1 MWNTIAKS
9 RVSGDGIHP
18 ARASGEGTHL
28 DVKVEDIVV
37 PEEFQKDRENWVYIG
52 TCSTIP
58 RIKCK
63 WDMLDIVNASKI
75 CHGEHDIMFDVLW
88 DKEIRFI
95 NSQAVARGIQ
105 ECMMSRYDT
114 EVNILSY
121 FCSYYDIEFSLAPFG
136 YVVRDY
142 TWDHVYFI
150 FYMGKDVYV
159 YTPKCT
165 SLEFVYICVRNMPH
179 LLGQAFDGQ
188 EGSYL
193 QQSGEFESKDF
204 ANSKYEK
211 RISAAGK
218 IQDTARKLEELLCK
232 NVGSSKKN
240 KKKKKNGIRTLRS
253 KLREQAQYV
262 PHAGYM
268 DELKDFAK
276 DPEKI
281 AVMIEK
287 MICAIAIMYRGETLV
302 KIIGMFGLF
311 ARGSLFYTAYRA
323 LALIIE
329 QNFSDVTLDDINEWL
344 KQAVKDWKGFTTNA
358 IAGKFWA
365 LVMSCFTFFMS
376 PKCLEALSG
385 SFFSKWAMGVYKGVF
400 KGDLINTILS
410 SAYYLCNAVKIFCTT
425 GSLRGFLSTDGV
437 YDDFVDRMLDLR
449 TKAML
454 YQSGNLKMVDTS
466 IPRFFQ
472 DMDDLQEELR
482 ASRDMFLP
490 YQNKTLSYYE
500 AELQS
505 LRQAVYSEQVMR
517 SRKMPFILGVFGSSG
532 VRKTHFT
539 RVCARIITEASGN
552 VFEEDSFSLLDYRK
566 KYHDGWKNSTLVV
579 GLEDV
584 ANESPSVVN
593 HGEVT
598 FQDALIRLGG
608 TEAYILPAA
617 AVQLKNMLFFSG
629 VGVIFNTNNE
639 SLNLYANTNYV
650 STGMRR
656 IHLKVNVRIKDQYR
670 SVDAD
675 GNPSSMADNS
685 KIPPEMSRDPFPDIW
700 SIDAYKCEIK
710 ARQGDSAIKND
721 YMLPSSTN
729 RMDDFWKWTLI
740 EKDMSLRDFLCL
752 LDQHVVEHFDR
763 QNAASEVVESIRNE
777 DSCEECGRCRIV
789 CTCFKDYVSVSSS
802 EEVDVSLSGYTATV
816 VEDDTS
822 VFGWRSVQVQND
834 PPPSKPDPPEVRS
847 YEPHA
852 GENLRVYMKV
862 VDRILKTKPVSL
874 RVYNDLLTGI
884 SEGYDA
890 LLHLERLVS
899 TFFTKS
905 LADIVCRVV
914 RKYLTIN
921 NMEYVLRPSYWIPAS
936 VEGTVLGQ
944 YLHSQRG
951 DVKLAAFLDGCRGC
965 SGQPPIF
972 SKMVCDGVH
981 PLKVLMGY
989 KPGEQGLLGGNLA
1002 CPFLDFEN
1010 VMRITVTG
1018 FGFRDRIKEL
1028 VKDTSAKLTSSEAI
1042 RKSKDPNSLRDIAV
1056 PLMSLWIVIKK
1067 VAPSVYADVMQIFE
1081 TSYDPHVG
1089 AADDLKKADATW
1101 NHRELYEM
1109 RTTEALGLSSTSL
1122 TTPRP
1127 TANLSKLISNNLF
1140 FVYDVNKT
1148 EYVCG
1153 FAMCSKV
1160 MLLPTHFV
1168 RRYVGQQLVFCRYP
1182 SQGIAFP
1189 VNATFTAY
1197 VSDSDCI
1204 HLQGQD
1210 ITAAILPSL
1219 GTARDIRTNLYD
1231 NEVTYFG
1238 AWCGRLYTKNIEC
1251 AVVETDVS
1259 SMKFNP
1265 ALSNDPT
1272 SHSRN
1277 MKGYEY
1283 LGTCRKGMCM
1293 SPLVDRNT
1301 SNGKILGF
1309 HIGGTKDEKAGIAST
1324 FTTRDYDSIVESMK
1338 QHEVRCVPQ
1347 CGGFLGNMEK
1357 YGVNLYDDYVPDKSA
1372 MRNSSARIIAM
1383 GSYKKRVRV
1392 KPSFSFTTFGE
1403 EYGKLKKCSVAC
1415 APVLG
1420 PSGVDVQYA
1429 ISSLLERFSKP
1440 RAVIDPIALNWAFE
1454 DYLSGVMC
1462 QLEKDAELWREEIR
1476 PLRGLTEILIGIP
1489 GKKFVNPVN
1498 LSTAVCPEL
1507 GGKKRDYVS
1516 IKGDKRYLDPKV
1528 YDQYRKC
1535 RYLSRKGH
1543 RFHSLWAAYPKVEVV
1558 PQEKVDAGKVR
1569 VFYACD
1575 FATQLLVREM
1585 YLTLGRF
1592 FYTQRYA
1599 SECAVGINPH
1609 GTSWNESLEHLMRIK
1624 GERYIASDFKN
1635 FDLTIPAELALKC
1648 HAVLMKVLEW
1658 SGNYNEEDIM
1668 QCCVLRD
1675 EMMDGIVTMNGD
1687 MWMVNGT
1694 ILSGTNLTSI
1704 LGSIANSLLHRVA
1717 FHQVY
1722 KDDKSKLSKGFRHGI
1737 SLLTFGDDSIGK
1749 VSRECG
1755 EFTVSR
1761 IMDELRTF
1769 GFEVTNCWKDE
1780 RIVTFM
1786 KLQNV
1791 DFLKRAYVYMEDFG
1805 MYVGRLTEKSIH
1817 KMLIGVIPSKVVHI
1831 DRITAQNVDAA
1842 LMEWRYYGRRRYE
1855 KERKIL
1861 IDLCKKYNILD
1872 MCNFIQ
1878 YSYDDMLVAWRMMNG
1893 LEGDQE
1899 ESSGLILKIREW
1911 VENFLTK
1918 SAPGYQ
1924 GEASEDSFP
1933 SGDADM
1939 CPHQH
1944 DCVSIQKENE
1954 NKKDSCTLQES
1965 IIPEGHGPSSVG
1977 ETLNLLQVGGA
1988 YHPQSGEGP
1997 DVNIE
2002 VPPPTTFLNEENQ
2015 GIVRRPDD
2023 PGIRIERDP
2032 YGEAKALLERP
2043 ILIMTIPWGGD
2054 FPAVFSSFNPMNLV
2068 LTDPVVSARMSKLA
2082 IYKCKLHLK
2091 FVINGGPFFSGRL
2104 IAAFKPFGWT
2114 GADSV
2119 RTMTNTDIYN
2129 GLNPMGSS
2137 VLSCLPHIILDPC
2150 TSRGGELILPYIE
2163 NTSSAVISSPGY
2175 IKSVHGILYMCTI
2188 NKLRSVNETIESA
2201 TSSITVQVYG
2211 WLEDLE
2217 MRGHTRLNANP
2228 NNPQSGVMSK
2238 TLSKAANVSD
2248 AIGNLAPAIKPLTTS
2263 ASMAA
2268 RMGSQ
2273 IADLLGYCREKK
2285 PSTVAYNS
2293 LSTARTHLDGVEELG
2308 RLSLYK
2314 DHEKTISDPSGF
2326 SGEDCLTIDHMCTR
2340 EAYIGTALWQYDTF
2354 SGESLMYLSPNLYW
2368 LGAVKASAGTG
2379 GNPVLWMPPG
2389 TGVAQMFN
2397 YYTGTMRLR
2406 FEVVCSAFHKGRI
2419 LFVYDPYAAHTSAP
2433 KNTAYQVV
2441 MDLSETNTVSLDIGV
2456 NNERGFIGEGPA
2468 ASYERSKNQSRTLL
2482 NVTSSPIET
2491 VVPST
2496 IRDNGCISAFVLTKL
2511 SVPKVYPGV
2520 DQHVDINVYM
2530 SMLPGTKFYE
2540 PRPVGTDFIY
2550 ESHSASFV
2558 DNIDV
2563 DNDDA
2568 SVRFG
2573 EASVPLATTLSF
2585 NETVESLRAYIKRP
2599 SVYLN
2604 IVVGNGDFK
2613 PWLAVFD
2620 AYPRIRGRT
2629 LGTGDSLHTT
2639 AAFGDM
2645 DVVNN
2650 SPISYLRPAF
2660 LGMTGGIRWYFN
2672 IDPLTRPSGAIE
2684 PGYGIIHNLPPLFDG
2699 AGMKSTLV
2707 PLNTADNLA
2716 LLSTMQSFVSSSG
2729 ASFLPAADYNKHRI
2743 AVETNGYHQKTY
2755 VPSSYIG
2762 APDASCRFGLYRSP
2776 STGNDLVRVE
2786 VAAADDFSL
2795 FGFLGFPPLTVNIFS
2810 SVALTSSV
2818 YNV

>member
-1 MWNTIAKS
+1 MS
-9 RVSGDGIHP
+9 
-18 ARASGEGTHL
+18 
-28 DVKVEDIVV
+28 DIV
-37 PEEFQKDRENWVYIG
+37 
-52 TCSTIP
+52 S
-58 RIKCK
+58 
-63 WDMLDIVNASKI
+63 ASKI
-75 CHGEHDIMFDVLW
+75 CHVEHEIVFDDIW
-88 DKEIRFI
+88 DEEIQFL
-95 NSQAVARGIQ
+95 NSQAVAQGIQ
-105 ECMMSRYDT
+105 ENMIREYDM

-121 FCSYYDIEFSLAPFG
+121 FCSYYNIRFCLAPFG
-136 YVVRDY
+136 YVVRNY

-150 FYMGKDVYV
+150 IYMGKDVYV
-159 YTPKCT
+159 YTPGCT
-165 SLEFVYICVRNMPH
+165 SLEFIYICSRNMPH
-179 LLGQAFDGQ
+179 LIEQACNGQ
-188 EGSYL
+188 ERMYL
-193 QQSGEFESKDF
+193 QQSGEFDSKDF

-211 RISAAGK
+211 RVSAAGK
-218 IQDTARKLEELLCK
+218 VQDTARKLEELLCK
-232 NVGSSKKN
+232 NVGSSKRN
-240 KKKKKNGIRTLRS
+240 KKKKKNGIRTLRN

-268 DELKDFAK
+268 DEIKDFAK

-281 AVMIEK
+281 AEMIEK
-287 MICAIAIMYRGETLV
+287 MICAVAIMYRGETLV

-323 LALIIE
+323 LALIVE
-329 QNFSDVTLDDINEWL
+329 ENFAGVTLDNVNEWL

-437 YDDFVDRMLDLR
+437 YDDYVDRMLDLR

-454 YQSGNLKMVDTS
+454 YQSGNLKMADTT

-517 SRKMPFILGVFGSSG
+517 SRRMPFILGVFGSSG

-584 ANESPSVVN
+584 ANEAPTVKN
-593 HGEVT
+593 PGEVT

-639 SLNLYANTNYV
+639 SLNLYANTSYV

-656 IHLKVNVRIKDQYR
+656 VHLKVNIRIKDQYR
-670 SVDAD
+670 SIDAD
-675 GNPSSMADNS
+675 GNPSSMADNA
-685 KIPPEMSRDPFPDIW
+685 KIPSEMARDPFPDIW
-700 SIDAYKCEIK
+700 SIDAYRCEIK
-710 ARQGDSAIKND
+710 ARQGVNAVKDD

-740 EKDMSLRDFLCL
+740 EKDMNLRDFLCL
-752 LDQHVVEHFDR
+752 LDQYVVEHFDR
-763 QNAASEVVESIRNE
+763 QNAASEVVENIRNE
-777 DSCEECGRCRIV
+777 DSCKECGRCRMV
-789 CTCFKDYVSVSSS
+789 CNCFKDYISTCSDD
-802 EEVDVSLSGYTATV
+802 EVNFSLSGYSESV
-816 VEDDTS
+816 VEDS
-822 VFGWRSVQVQND
+822 VDAYEWKSVEVRND
-834 PPPSKPDPPEVRS
+834 PPPSKPDPPESRS

-852 GENLRVYMKV
+852 GKDLRVYMKV

-874 RVYNDLLTGI
+874 RVYDDLLAGI

-936 VEGTVLGQ
+936 VEGTILGQ

-951 DVKLAAFLDGCRGC
+951 DVKLAAFLDGCREC
-965 SGQPPIF
+965 SGQPPMF

-989 KPGEQGLLGGNLA
+989 RPGEQGLLGGNLA
-1002 CPFLDFEN
+1002 CPFLDFEHI
-1010 VMRITVTG
+1010 VRTAMTG
-1018 FGFRDRIKEL
+1018 FGMRDRIKEL
-1028 VKDTSAKLTSSEAI
+1028 VKDTSSKLTSSEAL

-1089 AADDLKKADATW
+1089 AVDDLKKADATW

-1109 RTTEALGLSSTSL
+1109 RTTEALGLSATSL
-1122 TTPRP
+1122 AAPRP
-1127 TANLSKLISNNLF
+1127 VANLSKLISNNLF
-1140 FVYDVNKT
+1140 FVHDTNKT

-1168 RRYVGQQLVFCRYP
+1168 RRYVGCQLVFCRYP
-1182 SQGIAFP
+1182 SVGIAFP

-1197 VSDSDCI
+1197 LNDSDCI

-1210 ITAAILPSL
+1210 ITAVILPSL
-1219 GTARDIRTNLYD
+1219 GTARDIRSNLYD
-1231 NEVTYFG
+1231 SEVIYFG

-1251 AVVETDVS
+1251 VVTETDVS

-1265 ALSNDPT
+1265 SLSNDPT
-1272 SHSRN
+1272 SYSRN
-1277 MKGYEY
+1277 MRGYEY
-1283 LGTCRKGMCM
+1283 LGSCRKGMCM

-1301 SNGKILGF
+1301 SSGKILGF
-1309 HIGGTKDEKAGIAST
+1309 HIGGTKDGKAGIAST
-1324 FTTRDYDSIVESMK
+1324 FTTKDYDRIVEGVK
-1338 QHEVRCVPQ
+1338 EHELKCVPH
-1347 CGGFLGNMEK
+1347 CGGFLDNMEK

-1372 MRNSSARIIAM
+1372 MKNSDARVVAI
-1383 GSYKKRVRV
+1383 GSYKKRIRV

-1403 EYGKLKKCSVAC
+1403 EFGRLKGCSVAC

-1429 ISSLLERFSKP
+1429 ISSLLEKLSKP
-1440 RAVIDPIALNWAFE
+1440 RAVIDPSALKWAFE

-1462 QLEKDAELWREEIR
+1462 QLEKDADLWRSEIR
-1476 PLRGLTEILIGIP
+1476 PLRGLTEILVGIP

-1528 YDQYRKC
+1528 YDQYKKC
-1535 RYLSRKGH
+1535 RYLSRKGC
-1543 RFHSLWAAYPKVEVV
+1543 RFHSLWAAYPKVEVLQ
-1558 PQEKVDAGKVR
+1558 QEKVDAGKVR

-1609 GTSWNESLEHLMRIK
+1609 GTSWNESLEHLMRVK

-1635 FDLTIPAELALKC
+1635 FDLTIPSELALKC
-1648 HAVLMKVLEW
+1648 HVILMRVLEW
-1658 SGNYNEEDIM
+1658 TGNYSEEDM
-1668 QCCVLRD
+1668 LQCCVLRD

-1717 FHQVY
+1717 FYQIY
-1722 KDDKSKLSKGFRHGI
+1722 KDDKPKLSRGFRHGI

-1749 VSRECG
+1749 VSREYG
-1755 EFTVSR
+1755 DFTVSR
-1761 IMDELRTF
+1761 IMKELKAF
-1769 GFEVTNCWKDE
+1769 GFEVTNCWKDD

-1786 KLQNV
+1786 KLQEV
-1791 DFLKRAYVYMEDFG
+1791 DFLKRTYVYMDDFK
-1805 MYVGRLTEKSIH
+1805 MYVGRLNEKSIY
-1817 KMLIGVIPSKVVHI
+1817 KMLIGVIPSKIVHI

-1861 IDLCKKYNILD
+1861 IDLCKKYNVLD

-1893 LEGDQE
+1893 LEGDQV
-1899 ESSGLILKIREW
+1899 ESSGLTFKIREW
-1911 VENFLTK
+1911 IENFLTK

-1939 CPHQH
+1939 CPHQN
-1944 DCVSIQKENE
+1944 DCVSIQKVNEENE
-1954 NKKDSCTLQES
+1954 NSC
-1965 IIPEGHGPSSVG
+1965 PMRHGLVG
-1977 ETLNLLQVGGA
+1977 EEEGITSSPSGWELNQTIHVDGYIQHA
-1988 YHPQSGEGP
+1988 GEGEP
-1997 DVNIE
+1997 GSNPPITGVAPTVFTQEEEGEVVHDPGHRVQQVNSA
-2002 VPPPTTFLNEENQ
+2002 TAF
-2015 GIVRRPDD
+2015 DD
-2023 PGIRIERDP
+2023 PMSILS
-2032 YGEAKALLERP
+2032 KP
-2043 ILIMTIPWGGD
+2043 ILIDTFSWGSS
-2054 FPAVFSSFNPMNLV
+2054 AVVLCRNINPMQLV
-2068 LTDPVVSARMSKLA
+2068 LQHPTISQRLSKLA
-2082 IYKCKLHLK
+2082 FSRAKLHIK
-2091 FVINGGPFFSGRL
+2091 IIINGGPFFYGRM
-2104 IAAFKPFGWT
+2104 IAAYVPKVADNPVTDLSDSSIYSGDNVL
-2114 GADSV
+2114 GA
-2119 RTMTNTDIYN
+2119 
-2129 GLNPMGSS
+2129 S
-2137 VLSCLPHIILDPC
+2137 VLSLYPHVMLDPC
-2150 TSRGGELILPYIE
+2150 TSKGGELVLPYMLE
-2163 NTSSAVISSPGY
+2163 HPYNRVSSADDLIAR
-2175 IKSVHGILYMCTI
+2175 HGKLVFCTLVG
-2188 NKLRSVNETIESA
+2188 LRSVSENLAQSEQLINISTYA
-2201 TSSITVQVYG
+2201 
-2211 WLEDLE
+2211 WLEDIELST
-2217 MRGHTRLNANP
+2217 HTTSNASGVV
-2228 NNPQSGVMSK
+2228 PQSSEYENHAGKVSDV
-2238 TLSKAANVSD
+2238 LSKAANVSD
-2248 AIGNLAPAIKPLTTS
+2248 SVGGLLPGTQGVSSSVS
-2263 ASMAA
+2263 AALRA
-2268 RMGSQ
+2268 GATV
-2273 IADLLGYCREKK
+2273 ADAMGYCRANMGE
-2285 PSTVAYNS
+2285 SATAYNAINTRKIYLDGS
-2293 LSTARTHLDGVEELG
+2293 EDIGRLTLYQKTEKTTVDPVGLDVGDAMSFASICGRESYLGSVEWARTFLEGDAILYVNPCLYDLYHSFAGGALDV
-2308 RLSLYK
+2308 
-2314 DHEKTISDPSGF
+2314 D
-2326 SGEDCLTIDHMCTR
+2326 
-2340 EAYIGTALWQYDTF
+2340 
-2354 SGESLMYLSPNLYW
+2354 SPL
-2368 LGAVKASAGTG
+2368 
-2379 GNPVLWMPPG
+2379 LWMSPG
-2389 TGVAQMFN
+2389 CGVAQCFR
-2397 YYTGTMRLR
+2397 YYKGTMRLR
-2406 FEVVCSAFHKGRI
+2406 FEFVCSAYHRGRA
-2419 LFVYDPYAAHTSAP
+2419 LFVYDPIAGLADLPAQNAT
-2433 KNTAYQVV
+2433 QVIV
-2441 MDLSETNTVSLDIGV
+2441 DLSETRCIEMDIGV
-2456 NNERGFIGEGPA
+2456 NTKTGLVTCNPTGGVEYTTPTYFNTN
-2468 ASYERSKNQSRTLL
+2468 RSAL
-2482 NVTSSPIET
+2482 NIIPSALRKQNGVIT
-2491 VVPST
+2491 V
-2496 IRDNGCISAFVLTKL
+2496 FVLNRL
-2511 SVPKVYPGV
+2511 GVPIVTGV
-2520 DQHVDINVYM
+2520 DQGVSINVFYK
-2530 SMLPGTKFYE
+2530 MLPDVEFLMPVTPPNHFHYE
-2540 PRPVGTDFIY
+2540 PHSGIIADKV
-2550 ESHSASFV
+2550 ESGFPSTKVDTNVPSAV
-2558 DNIDV
+2558 
-2563 DNDDA
+2563 
-2568 SVRFG
+2568 
-2573 EASVPLATTLSF
+2573 LTTG
-2585 NETVESLRAYIKRP
+2585 VESLNSLRSLLKIPCFHMVFTMGSPDENIYACTT
-2599 SVYLN
+2599 YLDPFPRMRSAMGPDPD
-2604 IVVGNGDFK
+2604 I
-2613 PWLAVFD
+2613 WD
-2620 AYPRIRGRT
+2620 AYHTSTTWGNSNVVACSFVSWFRPCFIGA
-2629 LGTGDSLHTT
+2629 TG
-2639 AAFGDM
+2639 A
-2645 DVVNN
+2645 V
-2650 SPISYLRPAF
+2650 
-2660 LGMTGGIRWYFN
+2660 RWYFN
-2672 IDPLTRPSGAIE
+2672 AKSTNSSIGATNARPQYSAVYPTHSGAFLASSTFTGPF
-2684 PGYGIIHNLPPLFDG
+2684 PGTTL
-2699 AGMKSTLV
+2699 STL
-2707 PLNTADNLA
+2707 NTVMIAADIFSGTFIPVAEYNPGSFALEYP
-2716 LLSTMQSFVSSSG
+2716 LLSPF
-2729 ASFLPAADYNKHRI
+2729 
-2743 AVETNGYHQKTY
+2743 
-2755 VPSSYIG
+2755 SYQRSQDLGDSRCTQRVI
-2762 APDASCRFGLYRSP
+2762 LYRSP
-2776 STGNDLVRVE
+2776 GLTFDLVRAEVCAAEDFAFHGFTGFPLMAYE
-2786 VAAADDFSL
+2786 VA
-2795 FGFLGFPPLTVNIFS
+2795 PLLINT
-2810 SVALTSSV
+2810 SVI
-2818 YNV
+2818 N